1 MAGPIQTRESGK
13 PSKLLC
19 KTTKNQIRNLGP
31 EQHQNTGTRNSPTQ
45 NTSMQEALRFIVL
58 NHNHNRRGGKGE
70 GEGPWEPT
78 PQRTRVGEGGGM
90 RGLAALRHMWHICFL
105 AVLYSTLLCTF
116 NGASD

>member
-78 PQRTRVGEGGGM
+78 PQRTTGGKGRGGG
-90 RGLAALRHMWHICFL
+90 RDAGPSSAAAHVAHLFSRRAL
-105 AVLYSTLLCTF
+105 LNSTLHF
-116 NGASD
+116 